1 MPARTARWADFV
13 ELTKPRITFMVALTT
28 AAGYLVGVAPGRS
41 LLGLFHT
48 VLGTAL
54 VASAA
59 STLNQWM
66 ERETDARMERTRN
79 RPLPAGRLEPGVA
92 LGFGLGLSLLGTLY
106 LALLC
111 GPLPA
116 GIGLLTLALYVL
128 AYTPMKTVSSLCTIV
143 GGVPGALPPVLGWAA
158 ARGDLSIGAWVLFAI
173 LFLWQM
179 PHFLAIAWM
188 YREEYERGGQ
198 PMLPVIDPGGQRT
211 GRQIVLNCLALL
223 PVSLLPTL
231 IGMAGSLYF
240 WGAIALGVLYLGA
253 GLLVAARPS
262 EDTARTLL
270 RVSVGYLPLLVI
282 LMATDRVTF

>member
-1 MPARTARWADFV
+1 M
-13 ELTKPRITFMVALTT
+13 
-28 AAGYLVGVAPGRS
+28 
-41 LLGLFHT
+41 
-48 VLGTAL
+48 
-54 VASAA
+54 AS
-59 STLNQWM
+59 
-66 ERETDARMERTRN
+66 
-79 RPLPAGRLEPGVA
+79 
-92 LGFGLGLSLLGTLY
+92 
-106 LALLC
+106 
-111 GPLPA
+111 
-116 GIGLLTLALYVL
+116 
-128 AYTPMKTVSSLCTIV
+128 
-143 GGVPGALPPVLGWAA
+143 